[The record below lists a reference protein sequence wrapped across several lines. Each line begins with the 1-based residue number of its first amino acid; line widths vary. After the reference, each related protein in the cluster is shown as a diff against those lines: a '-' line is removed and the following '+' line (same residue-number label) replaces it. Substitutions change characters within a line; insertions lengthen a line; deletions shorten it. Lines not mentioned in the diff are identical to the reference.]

1 MNIKKI
7 KNVKD
12 ANMDILRLKMKN
24 VFIAVL
30 NNMVVLDVLNVAMKL
45 MQME

>member
-12 ANMDILRLKMKN
+12 VNMDISEQKMKN
-24 VFIAVL
+24 VFIAVPS
-30 NNMVVLDVLNVAMKL
+30 NMVVLDVLNVAMKL